1 MDDENSFETKPPVV
15 RIGIRGLPDQIN
27 SMMGGGLYV
36 LIAKTTSARFPM
48 LAGSIANALEEGLV
62 CTLIAPTNP
71 QSFIQRIE
79 TLAQI
84 DTADLVAT
92 NLLQIFV
99 AQDNFLKKIFQF
111 GAQRFVSELEDFQIP
126 ENSYLVFDQ
135 ADELLSLHDVS
146 LALEQ
151 VNILKNWFSRK
162 NITALLV
169 FSRLSEAHNNTV
181 NAIMDHLNGIVRLG
195 GERDGLELTF
205 DYWQSSEGVVV
216 AKNYQLLTLDTGL
229 YEASSRSAILPSFE
243 GEEKYKALGRELAM
257 YAQAANLNALP
268 VFVNPARYRGYLPV
282 PGFASEVNQIIDP
295 AKKIPVSCML
305 IVGKVFK
312 PSTIPELVDNCS
324 RLARPGELI
333 TADHKN
339 CYIFLNTKS
348 QQAALKTL
356 DDILGISVANVFEHI
371 KFLIFP
377 EEITLELA
385 VLSRAAEHGNFTDF
399 SSKSVNTSSWQHSSR
414 DLNEK
419 TPRADYSPEL
429 TSINISAQEDKKSF
443 FSVASQVAQKSF
455 PTTPGEILLLD
466 FEPAKR
472 SVVTLSGFSKIDRP
486 ADSNGGIAKNP
497 YDSTEE
503 MLFNCDSEMHG
514 PIFGK
519 KEALRATRNLS

>member
-1 MDDENSFETKPPVV
+1 MDDENPFETKPPVV

-48 LAGSIANALEEGLV
+48 LACSIANALEEGLV
-62 CTLIAPTNP
+62 CTLIAPANP
-71 QSFIQRIE
+71 LPFLQRIE
-79 TLAQI
+79 NLAQI
-84 DTADLVAT
+84 DTADLVAA

-111 GAQRFVSELEDFQIP
+111 GAERFVSELEDFQIP

-151 VNILKNWFSRK
+151 VNILKNWFFRK
-162 NITALLV
+162 KITALLV

-205 DYWQSSEGVVV
+205 DYWQSNQGVVV

-229 YEASSRSAILPSFE
+229 YEASSRPAILPSLK
-243 GEEKYKALGRELAM
+243 GEEKYEALGRELSM
-257 YAQAANLNALP
+257 YAQAANFNALP

-282 PGFASEVNQIIDP
+282 PSFVSEVNQIIDP
-295 AKKIPVSCML
+295 ARKIPVSCML

-324 RLARPGELI
+324 RLARPSELI
-333 TADHKN
+333 TADHQN

-348 QQAALKTL
+348 QQIALETL
-356 DDILGISVANVFEHI
+356 DGILGIPVAKAFEHT
-371 KFLIFP
+371 KFLIHP
-377 EEITLELA
+377 EEITFELA
-385 VLSRAAEHGNFTDF
+385 VLSRAAKHGNFPDF
-399 SSKSVNTSSWQHSSR
+399 SSKADHTSSWQHSSH

-419 TPRADYSPEL
+419 TSRANYLPEV
-429 TSINISAQEDKKSF
+429 TSINVSEPGGKKLF
-443 FSVASQVAQKSF
+443 FSAASQVAQKSF

-472 SVVTLSGFSKIDRP
+472 SVVTLAGFSKIDRT
-486 ADSNGGIAKNP
+486 ADSNDGIAKNP
-497 YDSTEE
+497 YDSNEE
-503 MLFNCDSEMHG
+503 MLFNCDSDLHG

-519 KEALRATRNLS
+519 KETLRARRSLS

>member
-1 MDDENSFETKPPVV
+1 MDDENLFETKPPVV
-15 RIGIRGLPDQIN
+15 RIGIRGLPEQIN
-27 SMMGGGLYV
+27 SMMAGGLYV

-62 CTLIAPTNP
+62 CTLIAPANP
-71 QSFIQRIE
+71 RPFLQRIE
-79 TLAQI
+79 NLAQI
-84 DTADLVAT
+84 DTASLVNT

-111 GAQRFVSELEDFQIP
+111 GAERFVSELEDFQIP
-126 ENSYLVFDQ
+126 QNSYFVFDQ

-151 VNILKNWFSRK
+151 VNILKNWFSLK
-162 NITALLV
+162 KITALLV

-205 DYWQSSEGVVV
+205 DYWQSNEGVVV

-229 YEASSRSAILPSFE
+229 YEASSRPAILPSLKS
-243 GEEKYKALGRELAM
+243 EEKYEALGRELAM
-257 YAQAANLNALP
+257 YAQAANLNAPP

-282 PGFASEVNQIIDP
+282 PSFTSEVNQIIDP
-295 AKKIPVSCML
+295 ARKIPVSCML

-312 PSTIPELVDNCS
+312 PSTISELVDNCS
-324 RLARPGELI
+324 RLARLGELI

-348 QQAALKTL
+348 QQTALETL
-356 DDILGISVANVFEHI
+356 DGILGVPVANVFEHI
-371 KFLIFP
+371 KFLILS

-385 VLSRAAEHGNFTDF
+385 VLSKAAKHGNFPDF
-399 SSKSVNTSSWQHSSR
+399 SSKSANNSSR
-414 DLNEK
+414 QYSSHDLNEK
-419 TPRADYSPEL
+419 TLRTDYSPEV
-429 TSINISAQEDKKSF
+429 TSINVSPLEGNRSF
-443 FSVASQVAQKSF
+443 SSVVSQAPQKSF
-455 PTTPGEILLLD
+455 LSTPREILLLD

-472 SVVTLSGFSKIDRP
+472 SVVTLAGFSKIGRP
-486 ADSNGGIAKNP
+486 ADFNNGVTKNL
-497 YDSTEE
+497 YDPNEE
-503 MLFNCDSEMHG
+503 MLFNSDSDLHG

-519 KEALRATRNLS
+519 KEARRAKRSLF